1 MANRDA
7 AAPELVTLVL
17 GGVRSGKSRYAEW
30 LIGTYPPPWI
40 YVATAE
46 AGDDE
51 MAERIAAHRARRGAA
66 WRTVEAPHDL
76 AGALATSPSDGVVL
90 VDCLT
95 LWLSNA
101 MQSGLD
107 IEAETAKLQD
117 ALAARSGPTVIVSNE
132 VGLGIVPD
140 NALARRFRDLQGM
153 LNQKLAAQAQR
164 VIMMVAGVPVAVKS
178 P

>member
-1 MANRDA
+1 MTHR
-7 AAPELVTLVL
+7 LVL
-17 GGVRSGKSRYAEW
+17 ILGGARSGKSTYAER
-30 LIGTYPPPWI
+30 LARESQTRVL
-40 YVATAE
+40 YVATSE
-46 AGDDE
+46 AGDEE
-51 MAERIAAHRARRGAA
+51 MAARIAQHRTQRPAHWITLEAPRAIGAA
-66 WRTVEAPHDL
+66 VRSSGVKAPM
-76 AGALATSPSDGVVL
+76 VL